1 MDMKTKLK
9 NAAWVW
15 FVAVFLSMAT
25 EAQAQTVTVTGRV
38 TSVNGESLPGVN
50 ILVIEQETGTITNI
64 EGEYEVSAPSNAT
77 LRFSY
82 IGYETQN
89 IPVEGRTTIDVQ
101 LTESTAALD
110 EVIVMG
116 YTTDSKRQ
124 VSSSIAPVSGEKLV
138 QVLTHDPTATLAG
151 QVAVA
156 IIEHECGRPDHNADL
171 IIRGSG
177 SISASTSPLNVMGDI
192 IAGAVARDAVCPS

>member
-15 FVAVFLSMAT
+15 FVAVFLIMAT

-116 YTTDSKRQ
+116 YTTVSKRQ
-124 VSSSIAPVSGEKLV
+124 VSSSIAQVRSEEHTSELQSRGHLV
-138 QVLTHDPTATLAG
+138 
-151 QVAVA
+151 
-156 IIEHECGRPDHNADL
+156 C
-171 IIRGSG
+171 
-177 SISASTSPLNVMGDI
+177 
-192 IAGAVARDAVCPS
+192 

>member
-15 FVAVFLSMAT
+15 FVAVFLIMAT

-89 IPVEGRTTIDVQ
+89 IPVEGRTTIDRSEEHTSELQ
-101 LTESTAALD
+101 SR
-110 EVIVMG
+110 G
-116 YTTDSKRQ
+116 H
-124 VSSSIAPVSGEKLV
+124 LV
-138 QVLTHDPTATLAG
+138 CR
-151 QVAVA
+151 
-156 IIEHECGRPDHNADL
+156 I
-171 IIRGSG
+171 
-177 SISASTSPLNVMGDI
+177 
-192 IAGAVARDAVCPS
+192 